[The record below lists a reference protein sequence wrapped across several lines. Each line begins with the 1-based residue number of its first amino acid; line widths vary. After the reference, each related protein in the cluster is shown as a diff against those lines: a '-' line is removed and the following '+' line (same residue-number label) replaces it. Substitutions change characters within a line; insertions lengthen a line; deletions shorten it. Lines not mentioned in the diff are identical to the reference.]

1 MMTGAKPVFVD
12 VGDDFVVV
20 HERLV
25 VDEVDLIFD

>member
-1 MMTGAKPVFVD
+1 VEEVVVD